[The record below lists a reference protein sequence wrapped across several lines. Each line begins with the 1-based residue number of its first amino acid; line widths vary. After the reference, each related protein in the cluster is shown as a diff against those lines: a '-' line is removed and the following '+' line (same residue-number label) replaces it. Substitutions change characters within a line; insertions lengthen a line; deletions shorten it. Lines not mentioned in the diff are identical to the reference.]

1 MDHTDKGAPIKRY
14 LSLRVNDSQINGCE
28 WTGEGEGAY
37 LFACKTAPMLVKE
50 TVRERTMSLVLKKCN
65 GGEWMKKGR
74 DLVVGLIIGF
84 RTRAGAGGR
93 RC

>member
-1 MDHTDKGAPIKRY
+1 M
-14 LSLRVNDSQINGCE
+14 RVDRG
-28 WTGEGEGAY
+28 GRAY
-37 LFACKTAPMLVKE
+37 LFGTGESSCETAPMLVKE

-65 GGEWMKKGR
+65 GGEWVKKGR
-74 DLVVGLIIGF
+74 DLAAGPTIGF